1 MVLWVCYTPE
11 ESHTYTS
18 LQGILYVLKQ
28 VETVGAIGVS
38 AYLRMLRSLTE
49 VAHSPLN
56 DYKNNKQKRKC
67 RALRSMAERGKM
79 YTVYFITKFN

>member
-38 AYLRMLRSLTE
+38 AYLRMLR
-49 VAHSPLN
+49 
-56 DYKNNKQKRKC
+56 
-67 RALRSMAERGKM
+67 
-79 YTVYFITKFN
+79 

>member
-28 VETVGAIGVS
+28 IETVGAIRCFS
-38 AYLRMLRSLTE
+38 LLKNAKITNRSG
-49 VAHSPLN
+49 A
-56 DYKNNKQKRKC
+56 
-67 RALRSMAERGKM
+67 
-79 YTVYFITKFN
+79 